1 MSIYIALGSNLGDR
15 KKNLDRAITY
25 LAYYDVEVVKKST
38 YIETEPY
45 GVTDQGKFLNA
56 VISVRT
62 RLDPQKL
69 LGVLLT
75 VERAMGRIRREHWGP
90 RIIDLD
96 LLSYGDEIIHTRHLT
111 LPHPEMA
118 KRAFVLE
125 PLREIAPDYIH
136 PVTGKSIDTMLE
148 ELPLTEELDWLEST
162 ARFGVKLGL
171 ENTKKLLE
179 RLGSPEKDLKILHVA
194 GTNGKGSVSTYLAEC
209 LKAEGYRVGLFLSP
223 FVENFSE
230 RIQLSDEDASKLLA
244 AHLKEVH
251 EVVDEL
257 AKEDVHCTHFEILTG
272 LALKIFAAEKVDYVV
287 LEVGLGGRFDATN
300 VIEHPLASIITHI
313 DLDHTDVLGDTIAKI
328 AFEKAGIIKEDV
340 PVYVYPSAKDAMQVF
355 EDVAKEKHAEL
366 TALDPVA
373 VKEVKVSL
381 DGTTF
386 LLKGVSYKLAMLGK
400 HQAMNAAL
408 VVTVLKDLRK
418 RNSLDIT
425 DTAIAEGLQRAKI
438 IARTEI
444 LATEPT
450 VLLDGSHNPDGI
462 RALCDLIDTI
472 PHKNLY
478 LVLGILA
485 DKNHLEMVKNLVPR
499 AKKTVTTIV
508 PSPRALDARTLAKEA
523 APYGDVAHED
533 LPAKAVERILSYA
546 DRDDLIVM
554 TGSLYLAGDLRRDFE
569 RLARRMTDSSAPFF
583 RLD

>member
-1 MSIYIALGSNLGDR
+1 MSIYIAMGSNLGDR

-25 LAYYDVEVVKKST
+25 LSYYDVEVVKTST

-96 LLSYGDEIIHTRHLT
+96 LLSYDDKIVHTRHLT

-136 PVTGKSIDTMLE
+136 PVTGKSIGTMLE
-148 ELPLTEELDWLEST
+148 KLPLTEELDWLESN

-171 ENTKKLLE
+171 ENTKKLLA
-179 RLGSPEKDLKILHVA
+179 RLGNPEKDLRILHVA

-209 LKAEGYRVGLFLSP
+209 LKAQGYRVGLFLSP

-251 EVVDEL
+251 QIVDEL
-257 AKEDVHCTHFEILTG
+257 AAEDVHCTHFEILTG
-272 LALKIFAAEKVDYVV
+272 LAMKIFAAEKVDYVV
-287 LEVGLGGRFDATN
+287 LEVGLGGRYDATN
-300 VIEHPLASIITHI
+300 VVEHPLASVITHI

-328 AFEKAGIIKEDV
+328 AFEKAGIIKEGV
-340 PVYVYPSAKDAMQVF
+340 PVYVYPSDQDAMDVF
-355 EDVAKEKHAEL
+355 AKVAKEKHADL
-366 TALDPVA
+366 IALDASA
-373 VKEVKVSL
+373 VKDVKISL
-381 DGTTF
+381 DGTAF
-386 LLKGVSYKLAMLGK
+386 SLEGESYKLAMLGK
-400 HQAMNAAL
+400 HQALNAAL
-408 VVTVLKDLRK
+408 AVTVLKDLRK
-418 RNSLDIT
+418 RD
-425 DTAIAEGLQRAKI
+425 GLQLTDMAIKDGLRRAKI

-462 RALCDLIDTI
+462 RALCDLVDAI

-499 AKKTVTTIV
+499 AEKTVTTTV
-508 PSPRALDARTLAKEA
+508 PSPRALDARSLAREA
-523 APYGDVAHED
+523 AAYGDVTHED
-533 LPAKAVERILSYA
+533 LPSKAVETVLSYA
-546 DRDDLIVM
+546 DADDLVVM
-554 TGSLYLAGDLRRDFE
+554 TGSLYLAGELKRAFE
-569 RLARRMTDSSAPFF
+569 RISRRS
-583 RLD
+583 

>member
-25 LAYYDVEVVKKST
+25 LSYYNIEVVKTST

-96 LLSYGDEIIHTRHLT
+96 LLSYEDKIVHTRHLT
-111 LPHPEMA
+111 LPHPEMQ
-118 KRAFVLE
+118 KRSFVLE

-148 ELPLTEELDWLEST
+148 ELPLTEELDWLESN

-179 RLGSPEKDLKILHVA
+179 RLGNPEKDLKILHVA

-209 LKAEGYRVGLFLSP
+209 LKAQRYRVGLFLSP

-251 EVVDEL
+251 QIVDEL
-257 AKEDVHCTHFEILTG
+257 AAEDVHCTHFEILTG
-272 LALKIFAAEKVDYVV
+272 LAMKIFAAEKVDYVV
-287 LEVGLGGRFDATN
+287 LEVGLGGRYDATN
-300 VIEHPLASIITHI
+300 VIEHPLASVITHI

-328 AFEKAGIIKEDV
+328 AFEKAGIIKEGV
-340 PVYVYPSAKDAMQVF
+340 PVYVYPSDQDAMDVF
-355 EDVAKEKHAEL
+355 AEVAKEKHAEL
-366 TALDPVA
+366 IALNASAIKDVA
-373 VKEVKVSL
+373 VSL
-381 DGTTF
+381 DGTAF
-386 LLKGVSYKLAMLGK
+386 SLGRDSYKLTMLGK

-408 VVTVLKDLRK
+408 AVTVLKDLRK
-418 RNSLDIT
+418 RGELELT
-425 DTAIAEGLQRAKI
+425 DTAIKDGLRRAKI

-472 PHKNLY
+472 AHKNLY

-499 AKKTVTTIV
+499 AEKTVTTTV
-508 PSPRALDARTLAKEA
+508 PSPRALDARSLAREA
-523 APYGDVAHED
+523 AAYGDVTHAD
-533 LPAKAVERILSYA
+533 LPAKAVETVLSYA
-546 DRDDLIVM
+546 DADDLVVM
-554 TGSLYLAGDLRRDFE
+554 TGSLYLAGELKRAFE
-569 RLARRMTDSSAPFF
+569 RISLKS
-583 RLD
+583 

>member
-1 MSIYIALGSNLGDR
+1 MSIYIAMGSNLGDR

-25 LAYYDVEVVKKST
+25 LSYYDVEVVKTST

-75 VERAMGRIRREHWGP
+75 IERAMGRIRREHWGP

-96 LLSYGDEIIHTRHLT
+96 LLSYGDKIVHTRHLT
-111 LPHPEMA
+111 LPHPEIQ

-148 ELPLTEELDWLEST
+148 ELPLTEELDWLESN

-171 ENTKKLLE
+171 ENTKKLLA
-179 RLGSPEKDLKILHVA
+179 RLGNPEKDLRILHVA

-209 LKAEGYRVGLFLSP
+209 LKAQGYRVGLFLSP

-251 EVVDEL
+251 KIVDEL
-257 AKEDVHCTHFEILTG
+257 AAEDVHCTHFEILTG

-300 VIEHPLASIITHI
+300 VIEHPLASVITHI
-313 DLDHTDVLGDTIAKI
+313 DLDHTDILGDTIAKI
-328 AFEKAGIIKEDV
+328 AFEKAGIIKEGV
-340 PVYVYPSAKDAMQVF
+340 PVYVYPSDREAMDVF
-355 EDVAKEKHAEL
+355 TKVAKEKHADL
-366 TALDPVA
+366 TALDASA
-373 VKEVKVSL
+373 VKDVQISMGGTAFSL
-381 DGTTF
+381 EGE
-386 LLKGVSYKLAMLGK
+386 SYRLAMLGK
-400 HQAMNAAL
+400 HQALNAAL
-408 VVTVLKDLRK
+408 AVTVLKDLRK
-418 RNSLDIT
+418 RDELEIT
-425 DTAIAEGLQRAKI
+425 DTAIAEGLCRAKI

-462 RALCDLIDTI
+462 RALCDLIDAT

-478 LVLGILA
+478 LVLGILS

-499 AKKTVTTIV
+499 AEKTVTTTV
-508 PSPRALDARTLAKEA
+508 PSPRTLDARSLAREA
-523 APYGDVAHED
+523 AAYGDVTHED
-533 LPAKAVERILSYA
+533 LPAKAVETVLSYA
-546 DRDDLIVM
+546 DADDLVVM
-554 TGSLYLAGDLRRDFE
+554 TGSLYLAGELKRAFE
-569 RLARRMTDSSAPFF
+569 RISLRS
-583 RLD
+583 

>member
-1 MSIYIALGSNLGDR
+1 MSIYIAMGSNLGDR

-25 LAYYDVEVVKKST
+25 LSYYDVEVVKTST

-96 LLSYGDEIIHTRHLT
+96 LLSYEDKIVHTRHLT
-111 LPHPEMA
+111 LPHPEMQ

-125 PLREIAPDYIH
+125 PLREIAPNYIH

-148 ELPLTEELDWLEST
+148 ELPLTEELDWLESN

-171 ENTKKLLE
+171 ENTKKLLA
-179 RLGSPEKDLKILHVA
+179 RLGNPEKALKILHVA

-209 LKAEGYRVGLFLSP
+209 LKAQGYRVGLFLSP

-251 EVVDEL
+251 QIVDEL
-257 AKEDVHCTHFEILTG
+257 AAEDVHCTHFEILTG
-272 LALKIFAAEKVDYVV
+272 LAMKIFAAQKVDYVV
-287 LEVGLGGRFDATN
+287 LEVGLGGRYDATN
-300 VIEHPLASIITHI
+300 VIEHPLASVITHI

-328 AFEKAGIIKEDV
+328 AFEKAGIVKEGV
-340 PVYVYPSAKDAMQVF
+340 PVYVYPSDQDAMDVF
-355 EDVAKEKHAEL
+355 AKVAKEKHADL
-366 TALDPVA
+366 TALDASA
-373 VKEVKVSL
+373 VKDVAVSL
-381 DGTTF
+381 DGTAF
-386 LLKGVSYKLAMLGK
+386 SLGGESYKLTMLGK
-400 HQAMNAAL
+400 HQALNAAL
-408 VVTVLKDLRK
+408 AVTVLRDLRK
-418 RNSLDIT
+418 RGELELT
-425 DTAIAEGLQRAKI
+425 DTAIKDGLRRAKI

-450 VLLDGSHNPDGI
+450 VLLDGSHNLDGI
-462 RALCDLIDTI
+462 RALCELIDAI

-499 AKKTVTTIV
+499 AEKTVTTTV
-508 PSPRALDARTLAKEA
+508 PSPRALDARSLAREA
-523 APYGDVAHED
+523 AAYGDVTHED
-533 LPAKAVERILSYA
+533 LPAKAVETVLSYA
-546 DRDDLIVM
+546 AADDLIVM
-554 TGSLYLAGDLRRDFE
+554 TGSLYLAGELKRAFE
-569 RLARRMTDSSAPFF
+569 RISLRS
-583 RLD
+583 

>member
-1 MSIYIALGSNLGDR
+1 MTIYIAMGSNLGDR
-15 KKNLDRAITY
+15 KKNLDRALTY
-25 LAYYDVEVVKKST
+25 LSYYDIEVIKKSA
-38 YIETEPY
+38 YIETDPY
-45 GVTDQGKFLNA
+45 GMTDQGKFLNA

-96 LLSYGDEIIHTRHLT
+96 LLSYGDQIVHTRHLT

-148 ELPLTEELDWLEST
+148 ELPLTEELDWLESN

-171 ENTKKLLE
+171 ENTKRLLE
-179 RLGSPEKDLKILHVA
+179 RLGNPEKNLKILHVA
-194 GTNGKGSVSTYLAEC
+194 GTNGKGSVSTYLSEC
-209 LKAEGYRVGLFLSP
+209 LKAQGYRVGLFLSP
-223 FVENFSE
+223 FVEHFSE
-230 RIQLSDEDASKLLA
+230 RIQLSNEDAAKLLA
-244 AHLKEVH
+244 THLREVH
-251 EVVDEL
+251 KIVDEL
-257 AKEDVHCTHFEILTG
+257 AAEDVHCTHFEILTG
-272 LALKIFAAEKVDYVV
+272 LAMKIFAAEKVDYVV

-300 VIEHPLASIITHI
+300 VIEHPLASVITHI

-328 AFEKAGIIKEDV
+328 AFEKAGIIKEGT
-340 PVYVYPSAKDAMQVF
+340 PVYVYPSDQDAMDVF
-355 EDVAKEKHAEL
+355 AEVAKEKHSDL
-366 TALDPVA
+366 TALDASA
-373 VKEVKVSL
+373 VKDVAVSL
-381 DGTTF
+381 DGTAF
-386 LLKGVSYKLAMLGK
+386 SFEGESYRLAMLGK

-408 VVTVLKDLRK
+408 AVTVLKDLRK
-418 RNSLDIT
+418 RGELELT
-425 DTAIAEGLQRAKI
+425 DTAIKDGLRRAKI

-462 RALCDLIDTI
+462 RALCDLIDAI

-499 AKKTVTTIV
+499 AEKTVTTTV
-508 PSPRALDARTLAKEA
+508 PSPRTLDARSLAKEV
-523 APYGDVAHED
+523 APYGDVTHED
-533 LPAKAVERILSYA
+533 LPAKALESILSYA
-546 DRDDLIVM
+546 DVDDLVVM
-554 TGSLYLAGDLRRDFE
+554 TGSLYLAGELKRAFE
-569 RLARRMTDSSAPFF
+569 RISRTS
-583 RLD
+583 

>member
-1 MSIYIALGSNLGDR
+1 MGSNLGDR

-25 LAYYDVEVVKKST
+25 LSYYDVEVVKTST

-96 LLSYGDEIIHTRHLT
+96 LLSYEDKIVHTRHLT
-111 LPHPEMA
+111 LPHPEMQ

-148 ELPLTEELDWLEST
+148 ELPLTEELDWLESN

-171 ENTKKLLE
+171 ENTKKLLA
-179 RLGSPEKDLKILHVA
+179 RLGNPEKDLKILHVA
-194 GTNGKGSVSTYLAEC
+194 GTNGKGSVSTYLAAC
-209 LKAEGYRVGLFLSP
+209 LEAEGYRVGLFLSP
-223 FVENFSE
+223 FVEHFFE

-244 AHLKEVH
+244 THLREVH
-251 EVVDEL
+251 KIVDEL
-257 AKEDVHCTHFEILTG
+257 AAEDVHCTHFEILTG

-287 LEVGLGGRFDATN
+287 LEVGLGGRYDATN

-328 AFEKAGIIKEDV
+328 AFEKAGIIKEGV
-340 PVYVYPSAKDAMQVF
+340 PVYVYPSDQDAMEVF
-355 EDVAKEKHAEL
+355 AEVAKEKHADL
-366 TALDPVA
+366 TALDASA
-373 VKEVKVSL
+373 VKDVQISMLGTAFSL
-381 DGTTF
+381 EGE
-386 LLKGVSYKLAMLGK
+386 SYKLAMLGK

-408 VVTVLKDLRK
+408 AITVLKDLRK
-418 RNSLDIT
+418 RDGLELR
-425 DTAIAEGLQRAKI
+425 DTSIKVGLRYAKI

-444 LATEPT
+444 LAIDPT

-462 RALCDLIDTI
+462 RALCDLIDAI

-499 AKKTVTTIV
+499 AAKTVTTTV
-508 PSPRALDARTLAKEA
+508 PSPRALDARSLAREA
-523 APYGDVAHED
+523 AAYGDVTHED
-533 LPAKAVERILSYA
+533 LPSKAVETVLSYA
-546 DRDDLIVM
+546 DADDLVVM
-554 TGSLYLAGDLRRDFE
+554 TGSLYLAGELKRAFE
-569 RLARRMTDSSAPFF
+569 RIARRA
-583 RLD
+583 